1 MHYTA
6 TQQDG
11 ICFTSADLCQA
22 TSSINHRIFYVNVVG
37 DSSRVS
43 RGGLNAKHFFCDEIA
58 ACLLLNNTFIRSF
71 RLPSGGVETRT
82 RKA

>member
-43 RGGLNAKHFFCDEIA
+43 HG
-58 ACLLLNNTFIRSF
+58 NTPCITLKISFI
-71 RLPSGGVETRT
+71 
-82 RKA
+82 